1 MGCSGTSTLTLPCT
15 VHSGWIL
22 QPLLFLLPN
31 TTVQLLLLNL
41 CLLCYEGGDSS
52 THTLHEQ
59 HCRAAVAPNCDISSI
74 PLPSPQAPLEHR
86 RDAQEHGL
94 GHAWRG
100 GQSVHHPLVSR
111 NLRLMKKHLSAMVFA
126 RLI

>member
-1 MGCSGTSTLTLPCT
+1 MDRGVLRHQHLNPSPHGPACGQLP
-15 VHSGWIL
+15 HSGGIL

-41 CLLCYEGGDSS
+41 SLLRYEGGDSS

-59 HCRAAVAPNCDISSI
+59 HCRAAAAPNCDVSSI

-86 RDAQEHGL
+86 RDAREHGL
-94 GHAWRG
+94 GRAWLG
-100 GQSVHHPLVSR
+100 GQAVHHPLVS
-111 NLRLMKKHLSAMVFA
+111 
-126 RLI
+126 